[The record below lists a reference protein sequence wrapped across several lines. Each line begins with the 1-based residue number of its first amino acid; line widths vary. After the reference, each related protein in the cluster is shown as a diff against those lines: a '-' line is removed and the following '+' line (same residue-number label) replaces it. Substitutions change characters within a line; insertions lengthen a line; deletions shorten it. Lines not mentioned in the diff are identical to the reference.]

1 MSNEYRQLIHN
12 WHLQFLAK
20 EMLRVYT
27 RSAADI
33 LNEVFPVNLESSY
46 SLRNQQMFDTR
57 PTETVHYGSNSFSYP
72 GPKIW
77 EINLGNVKAFK
88 FAIKMWLPETCPCG
102 LFRRYVYQV
111 SFL

>member
-1 MSNEYRQLIHN
+1 
-12 WHLQFLAK
+12 
-20 EMLRVYT
+20 
-27 RSAADI
+27 
-33 LNEVFPVNLESSY
+33 
-46 SLRNQQMFDTR
+46 MFDTR
-57 PTETVHYGSNSFSYP
+57 PTETVHYGSNLFSYP

-77 EINLGNVKAFK
+77 EIISSDVKNLGNVKDFK